1 MQTCI
6 FRNTVTA
13 ADYKF
18 VVQGT
23 DKVYLSLLPMFNHA
37 NYRHQLIMSCDL
49 PSEVMEIYRK
59 AKEEDES
66 AVFMLSTASPIE
78 LTKIMAGSFKG
89 ILQKRS
95 QNGVEFSYVSF
106 FLSNRLFLIW
116 V

>member
-1 MQTCI
+1 
-6 FRNTVTA
+6 VTA

-66 AVFMLSTASPIE
+66 AVFMLSTASPVE
-78 LTKIMAGSFKG
+78 LTNILAGSFKG
-89 ILQKRS
+89 VLQKRLGAGIELTLVYS
-95 QNGVEFSYVSF
+95 MHSYY
-106 FLSNRLFLIW
+106 
-116 V
+116 